1 MSHFDDNTLLDH
13 LVDYLIGGLQA
24 PSPTAP

>member
-1 MSHFDDNTLLDH
+1 LSHFDGDVLLDH

-24 PSPTAP
+24 PCHALN